1 MRIITTTSQAA
12 LNDKTRTVYVLLMRS
27 STVFSRIIGGFTG
40 AAYTHASI
48 GLRPESDEFFS
59 FARRYTHFPFPAG
72 FIKEELGK
80 GVMGK
85 NPLAPCA
92 LYKVTVSKEAYD
104 HLRDKLSDMLYRKKD
119 YKYSVI
125 GTFACFFNH
134 SLERPNKYFCSQFV
148 AYALNYL
155 GVVNLKKPFGL
166 YRPADFAN
174 QPELELCYIGT
185 LGGLARKFSR
195 SSYPEPVA
203 I

>member
-1 MRIITTTSQAA
+1 MRIITTTANA
-12 LNDKTRTVYVLLMRS
+12 DLNDKTRTVYVLLMRS

-40 AAYTHASI
+40 STYTHASI

-72 FIKEELGK
+72 FIREELGK

-92 LYKVTVSKEAYD
+92 LYKVTVSREAYD
-104 HLRDKLSDMLYRKKD
+104 HLQAKLTEMLCRKKD
-119 YKYSVI
+119 YKYSLI
-125 GTFACFFNH
+125 GTFTCYFNH

-155 GVVNLKKPFGL
+155 GVLNLKKPLGL

-185 LGGLARKFSR
+185 LGGLARKLAKR
-195 SSYPEPVA
+195 PCPEA
-203 I
+203 AAT

>member
-1 MRIITTTSQAA
+1 MRIITTTSKAA

-85 NPLAPCA
+85 TRLPRVPFTRLRCQ
-92 LYKVTVSKEAYD
+92 KRRMTTCGISCRICCTGRKTTSTV
-104 HLRDKLSDMLYRKKD
+104 
-119 YKYSVI
+119 
-125 GTFACFFNH
+125 
-134 SLERPNKYFCSQFV
+134 
-148 AYALNYL
+148 
-155 GVVNLKKPFGL
+155 
-166 YRPADFAN
+166 
-174 QPELELCYIGT
+174 
-185 LGGLARKFSR
+185 
-195 SSYPEPVA
+195 
-203 I
+203 